1 MVVKALRRWI
11 ALSEGAGTH
20 TEVYA
25 TLGAYNGGW
34 AITVPSSTGLKAPQ
48 LHKARVRD
56 A

>member
-1 MVVKALRRWI
+1 MEAVRRWI
-11 ALSEGAGTH
+11 ALSEVRGTH

-34 AITVPSSTGLKAPQ
+34 TINVPSSTGLKAPK